1 MRVLWKRS
9 GSRLG
14 RKCCRGSAAER
25 AIWAAICGVVLLLAG
40 CAGGGSADRLTV
52 FAASSLTD
60 VFRDVTRVFEE
71 SHPNAKVTIVYAASS
86 TLRAQLEHGAR
97 ADLFASADQRQMEF
111 AQEAG
116 VIDGEP
122 VTFAINRLAIIVP
135 VAAAAVAS
143 LSDLSRDG
151 VKLAVASAHTP
162 IGVYTEAVL
171 LRIAADPEFGPAF
184 VAKIRSNVVIEALN
198 VRQTV
203 AIVEIGEVDAALAY
217 RTDVAAGES
226 LRAIPLPERV
236 NVDAT
241 YPIAA
246 VMESEARALAR
257 QFIEL
262 LLSEQGRAILERHGF
277 GSPS

>member
-1 MRVLWKRS
+1 
-9 GSRLG
+9 
-14 RKCCRGSAAER
+14 
-25 AIWAAICGVVLLLAG
+25 
-40 CAGGGSADRLTV
+40 
-52 FAASSLTD
+52 
-60 VFRDVTRVFEE
+60 
-71 SHPNAKVTIVYAASS
+71 
-86 TLRAQLEHGAR
+86 
-97 ADLFASADQRQMEF
+97 MEF

-135 VAAAAVAS
+135 DAAAAVAS

-162 IGVYTEAVL
+162 IGVYTEAL
-171 LRIAADPEFGPAF
+171 LRRIAADPEFGPTF

-226 LRAIPLPERV
+226 LRAIPLPDRV

-241 YPIAA
+241 YPIAV

-262 LLSEQGRAILERHGF
+262 LLSEQGRAILERNGF
-277 GSPS
+277 GRPS

>member
-1 MRVLWKRS
+1 M
-9 GSRLG
+9 
-14 RKCCRGSAAER
+14 
-25 AIWAAICGVVLLLAG
+25 
-40 CAGGGSADRLTV
+40 

-71 SHPNAKVTIVYAASS
+71 RYPNAKVTIVYAASS

-111 AQEAG
+111 AQDAG

-162 IGVYTEAVL
+162 IGVYTEAL
-171 LRIAADPEFGPAF
+171 LRRIAADPEFGPTF

-226 LRAIPLPERV
+226 LRAIPLPDRV

-241 YPIAA
+241 YPIAV

-262 LLSEQGRAILERHGF
+262 LLSEQGRAILERNGF
-277 GSPS
+277 GRPS

>member
-1 MRVLWKRS
+1 M
-9 GSRLG
+9 
-14 RKCCRGSAAER
+14 
-25 AIWAAICGVVLLLAG
+25 
-40 CAGGGSADRLTV
+40 